1 MAAHRGGRQ
10 DQDMNENEQLS
21 ADPQTGLDKI
31 FAALRGIGIRRRT
44 NDTWFRGVCSG
55 FADRLGVDPVIIR
68 VALVVL
74 ALLWGVGISIYLVAW
89 ALLPN
94 DRDQIVA
101 ERALRDG
108 SGGAIVV
115 VVLAGLSLFGGSW
128 WGHDNGWGFPWGLVV
143 AGGLIWWL
151 VQRSS
156 NRPDAD
162 QRVSAQWPTAPPA
175 AGPPST
181 PLSTG
186 APASASGPL
195 PTTSGPVA
203 QETQEWQQRYTERQ
217 QRYEERYAER
227 RIVPKRLRRRS
238 GGGLMA
244 LLAIGLSLVTYGS
257 LSWLG
262 EEFHWS
268 GGHRTI
274 AMAGSLAVIGL
285 LLVVLGLAGWR
296 AGFVGFLAVVLAI
309 TAWSSAVVPVGIHLG
324 GRVGDATWTPAL
336 VTSNANYRLG
346 AGDAVLNLGALPR
359 DGLSEAKLP
368 AYVGIG
374 DLKVVVPEGLT
385 VKVVGHVGLG
395 EILLPSDL
403 GNGQGGT
410 DVARSVVIGDGPT
423 EVVVDAGVGVGQLTV
438 VKE

>member
-1 MAAHRGGRQ
+1 
-10 DQDMNENEQLS
+10 MNENEQLS

-31 FAALRGIGIRRRT
+31 FAALRGIGVRRRT

-74 ALLWGVGISIYLVAW
+74 ALVWGVGISIYLVAW

-94 DRDQIVA
+94 DRNQIVA

-108 SGGAIVV
+108 NGGSIIV

-128 WGHDNGWGFPWGLVV
+128 WGHDNGWGFPWGLVL

-162 QRVSAQWPTAPPA
+162 QRVRAQWPTAPPA
-175 AGPPST
+175 AGPST
-181 PLSTG
+181 TPFSTG
-186 APASASGPL
+186 TPTTASSPL

-203 QETQEWQQRYTERQ
+203 QETQEWQQRYA
-217 QRYEERYAER
+217 ERYAER
-227 RIVPKRLRRRS
+227 RTVPKRLRRRS

-262 EEFHWS
+262 DEFHWS

-296 AGFVGFLAVVLAI
+296 AGFVGFLAVVLAM
-309 TAWSSAVVPVGIHLG
+309 TAWSSAVVPVGIRLG
-324 GRVGDATWTPAL
+324 GPVGDRTWTPTA
-336 VTSNANYRLG
+336 VTSTTYDVSIG
-346 AGDAVLNLGALPR
+346 TGVLDLRDLPKE
-359 DGLSEAKLP
+359 GLSEARFP
-368 AYVGIG
+368 AHVGIG
-374 DLKVVVPEGLT
+374 ELKVMVPEGLT
-385 VKVVGHVGLG
+385 VRVVGQVGLG
-395 EILLPSDL
+395 NIVAPGD
-403 GNGQGGT
+403 GNDGKGGK
-410 DVARSVVIGDGPT
+410 DVSRTIPVGDGPT